1 MKASRAEAE
10 RWWRQAENDLAYA
23 RHGFAGGFYAQTCFQ
38 CHQVA
43 EKALKALHH
52 GLLGAR
58 VVLGHSVIRL
68 GADAGI
74 PEDLR
79 GRCAIL
85 DQYYIPTRYPNGI
98 PDGAPFEVYTKD
110 QAAEALETAAAVL
123 EHARRRLAK

>member
-23 RHGFAGGFYAQTCFQ
+23 RHGFAGGFCAQTCFHG
-38 CHQVA
+38 HQVA

-52 GLLGAR
+52 GLLGLR

-68 GADAGI
+68 GADVGI

-79 GRCAIL
+79 RRCAIL

-110 QAAEALETAAAVL
+110 QAAEALETPAVVL
-123 EHARRRLAK
+123 DHARRRLAG